1 MKYWTKKQD
10 EERGAYWF
18 AKVPKTDDGNV
29 DDGRF
34 ERHWKTADR
43 TGSTW
48 GWSAEALTGIIEAA
62 SVETVFDDLT
72 LTIRI
77 EGGNLLQ
84 WKMYE
89 NKFIHVV
96 NSLGSID
103 LSKPVTFHMV
113 LSKAANKYGYKAPFC
128 LVKQNGGMLRPK
140 WPWNDSNKA
149 YDGLPAIKQS
159 EKFGQVTYDAEDR
172 NRAFDEEIEEFIAK
186 VESTSAPE
194 EVEESMVF

>member
-113 LSKAANKYGYKAPFC
+113 LSKAANKYGYRAPFC
-128 LVKQNGGMLRPK
+128 IIKQDGGMLRPK
-140 WPWNDSNKA
+140 WPWNNDKSVYEN
-149 YDGLPAIKQS
+149 LPAIKQT
-159 EKFGQVTYDAEDR
+159 EKFGQVSYDAEDR
-172 NRAFDEEIEEFIAK
+172 NRAFDEEIEAFIAK

-194 EVEESMVF
+194 ETEEALAF

>member
-48 GWSAEALTGIIEAA
+48 GWAEKALTGIIEAA

-72 LTIRI
+72 LTIRL

-96 NSLGSID
+96 NSLGAID
-103 LSKPVTFHMV
+103 LSQPAKFEMHLAKT
-113 LSKAANKYGYKAPFC
+113 ANKYGYRVPFSVIRQDGS
-128 LVKQNGGMLRPK
+128 LGSPK
-140 WPWNDSNKA
+140 WKWNDTKKE
-149 YDGLPAIKQS
+149 YEGLPPIKKS
-159 EKFGQVTYDAEDR
+159 EKFGQVTYDAEER
-172 NRAFDEEIEEFIAK
+172 NRAFDAEIEAFIAR
-186 VESTSAPE
+186 VESTSAPKE
-194 EVEESMVF
+194 AEESLAF